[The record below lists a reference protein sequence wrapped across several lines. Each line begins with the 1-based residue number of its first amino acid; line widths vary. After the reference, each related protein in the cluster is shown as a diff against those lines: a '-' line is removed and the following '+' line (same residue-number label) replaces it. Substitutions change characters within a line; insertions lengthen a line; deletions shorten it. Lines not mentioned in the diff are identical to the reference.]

1 MDMDIAAYCA
11 RVDVSGPLPP
21 TAATLRRL
29 HHAHMLAVPFENLD
43 IHWGRPIVLEEA
55 RLFEKLVTRRRGGFC
70 YEHNGLFA
78 VVLCELGFTVDLL
91 EARVG
96 ENPWEDSLPWDH
108 MTLLVTLEERWLADV
123 GFGDGFREPLLLDEA
138 EFLQVLRERF
148 GIEP

>member
-1 MDMDIAAYCA
+1 MDVDFAAYC
-11 RVDVSGPLPP
+11 
-21 TAATLRRL
+21 
-29 HHAHMLAVPFENLD
+29 
-43 IHWGRPIVLEEA
+43 
-55 RLFEKLVTRRRGGFC
+55 
-70 YEHNGLFA
+70 
-78 VVLCELGFTVDLL
+78 
-91 EARVG
+91 ARVG